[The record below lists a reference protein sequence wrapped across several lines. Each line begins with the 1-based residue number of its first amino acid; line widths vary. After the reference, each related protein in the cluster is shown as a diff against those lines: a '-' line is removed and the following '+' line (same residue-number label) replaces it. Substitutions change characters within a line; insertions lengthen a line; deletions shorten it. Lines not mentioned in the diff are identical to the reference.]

1 MTRIEPGAPIQA
13 RGLPI
18 RWCNG
23 ARSVEGQT
31 QTSRLIRSAFR
42 MSLLCALKR
51 DQHTQITCTFLTK
64 GDERLLFRR
73 IVPSVEGIHVW
84 ELYDCDPFWFP
95 MSSLRHFMASALCQ
109 VAPAVLRDHRP
120 DLGPVFLEFGRVG
133 DDVFNN

>member
-1 MTRIEPGAPIQA
+1 
-13 RGLPI
+13 
-18 RWCNG
+18 
-23 ARSVEGQT
+23 
-31 QTSRLIRSAFR
+31 
-42 MSLLCALKR
+42 MSLLCALKA

-64 GDERLLFRR
+64 GDERLLFRP

-84 ELYDCDPFWFP
+84 ELYDYDPFWFP